1 MKLAGKCVL
10 TGCSAGEMG
19 VSNADRCSWIRAPE
33 SPLSVLGRGTGLTFV
48 QVFSC
53 VTLGWL
59 PGIPWAPR
67 RSVTCLYGTC
77 TSAKESLCIPFI
89 VLDFEQMLWM
99 SHPWEVLRPWAV
111 WSGGSQPM
119 AVIGTGGAL
128 RSLPAQPLCDS
139 VILSSVIC
147 GFCLDQIKNVSTV
160 VKTKIILCVA
170 IWKW

>member
-1 MKLAGKCVL
+1 
-10 TGCSAGEMG
+10 
-19 VSNADRCSWIRAPE
+19 
-33 SPLSVLGRGTGLTFV
+33 
-48 QVFSC
+48 
-53 VTLGWL
+53 
-59 PGIPWAPR
+59 
-67 RSVTCLYGTC
+67 
-77 TSAKESLCIPFI
+77 
-89 VLDFEQMLWM
+89 M

-170 IWKW
+170 I